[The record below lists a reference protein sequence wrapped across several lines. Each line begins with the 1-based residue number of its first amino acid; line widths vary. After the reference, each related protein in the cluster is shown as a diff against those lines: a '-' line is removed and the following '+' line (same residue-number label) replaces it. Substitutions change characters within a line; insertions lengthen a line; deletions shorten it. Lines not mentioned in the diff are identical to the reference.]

1 MWILLV
7 IRNHNVYSIQFTGCV
22 KFSSVLYTIIN
33 IPMILHICNIFYC
46 HHLFLSHDSVLRIHL
61 NGLHTLVKK
70 NLEKIGYTG
79 VYKEN
84 GVNAEFNKY
93 WIYHLIYIFFMPRFQ
108 YKYPL
113 GTCITLV
120 DYYVD
125 IPYNFRVVGVFLT
138 FS

>member
-1 MWILLV
+1 
-7 IRNHNVYSIQFTGCV
+7 
-22 KFSSVLYTIIN
+22 
-33 IPMILHICNIFYC
+33 
-46 HHLFLSHDSVLRIHL
+46 
-61 NGLHTLVKK
+61 
-70 NLEKIGYTG
+70 
-79 VYKEN
+79 
-84 GVNAEFNKY
+84 
-93 WIYHLIYIFFMPRFQ
+93 MPRFQ